1 MADYLLPMHK
11 IKTCRFTTANDG
23 SLEVTITIPARAVA
37 KADEFA
43 ARLPSTREEVLR
55 SYLENC
61 FETLHEGIEDH
72 CLVAWRFSTAQEGE
86 SFIKREKLDL
96 RGMSLVEWE
105 DGSGFSVDTL
115 YQLDKRMALILEE
128 REAKSVAA

>member
-1 MADYLLPMHK
+1 MHT
-11 IKTCRFTTANDG
+11 IKTCRFTTAKDG
-23 SLEVTITIPARAVA
+23 SLEVTITIPAQAVA

-43 ARLPSTREEVLR
+43 ARLPSTREEVLK
-55 SYLENC
+55 SYLASC
-61 FETLHEGIEDH
+61 FDTLHEGIEDH
-72 CLVAWRFSTAQEGE
+72 CLVGWIFPTAEEGE

-96 RGMSLVEWE
+96 RGTSLVEWS

-128 REAKSVAA
+128 REAKSAAV